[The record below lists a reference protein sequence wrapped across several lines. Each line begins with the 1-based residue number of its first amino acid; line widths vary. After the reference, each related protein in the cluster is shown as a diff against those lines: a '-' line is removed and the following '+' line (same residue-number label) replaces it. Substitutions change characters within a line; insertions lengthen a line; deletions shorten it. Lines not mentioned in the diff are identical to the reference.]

1 MSYVYMKVLESAPER
16 YDRGMSI
23 LTLGRLEQ
31 AKREVAALIE
41 PGQRVLDI
49 GCGTG
54 TLTVLMT
61 QRGAQ
66 VTGVDISPPMLS
78 IAARRVREAGL
89 EERVTLREV
98 GAVELDTA
106 FPDGSFDCITSSLM
120 FSELSPDE
128 ADYTLRQCH
137 RLLRPGG
144 RLAITDEVLPDT
156 FAGRLGTLLLRLP
169 FAILTF
175 VLTQNTTRRVAGLA
189 PRITAAGFRI
199 IEVRRYLLGTLRTF
213 VAERLSKTSARARL
227 SSAEAS
233 VEPSAASEV

>member
-23 LTLGRLEQ
+23 LTLGRLER
-31 AKREVAALIE
+31 ARRDVAALVE
-41 PGQRVLDI
+41 PGWRVLDI

-54 TLTVLMT
+54 ALAVLLAR
-61 QRGAQ
+61 RGAQ
-66 VTGVDISPPMLS
+66 VVGVDIAPSMLA

-89 EERVTLREV
+89 ERRVELREL
-98 GAVELDTA
+98 GAAELDSA
-106 FPDGSFDCITSSLM
+106 FPDESFDCITSSLM

-128 ADYTLRQCH
+128 MDYTLRQCH

-144 RLAITDEVLPDT
+144 RLVITDEVLPDSPL
-156 FAGRLGTLLLRLP
+156 GRLATLLFRLP

-175 VLTQNTTRRVAGLA
+175 ILTQNTTRRVAGLA

-199 IEVRRYLLGTLRTF
+199 IEVRHYLLGTLRTF
-213 VAERLSKTSARARL
+213 VADRLPK
-227 SSAEAS
+227 SAET
-233 VEPSAASEV
+233 SEV

>member
-23 LTLGRLEQ
+23 LTLGRLER
-31 AKREVAALIE
+31 ARRDVAALIE
-41 PGQRVLDI
+41 PGWRVLDI

-54 TLTVLMT
+54 ALAVLMAR
-61 QRGAQ
+61 RGAQ
-66 VTGVDISPPMLS
+66 VVGIDIAPPMLA
-78 IAARRVREAGL
+78 IAARRVRQAGL
-89 EERVTLREV
+89 EERVELREL
-98 GAVELDTA
+98 GAVELDGA
-106 FPDGSFDCITSSLM
+106 FPDESFDCITSSLV

-128 ADYTLRQCH
+128 IDYTLRQCY

-144 RLAITDEVLPDT
+144 RLVITDEVLPDSS
-156 FAGRLGTLLLRLP
+156 AGRLATLLFRLP

-199 IEVRRYLLGTLRTF
+199 TQVRRYLLGTLHTF
-213 VAERLSKTSARARL
+213 VAQKED
-227 SSAEAS
+227 
-233 VEPSAASEV
+233 